1 MSNPFAIPMLGLSL
15 KNLVSPPAT
24 RRYPAEARVPFEGTR
39 GHVGIDLSKC
49 VFCGLCARKCPSKA
63 IIVSRE
69 QKTFALEHL
78 RCIACEVCVEA
89 CNKDSLKM
97 AVEAPRV
104 YTASEAGPEGTS
116 PRGREEAR
124 PQGCPLPV
132 EGGLVRG

>member
-1 MSNPFAIPMLGLSL
+1 MPNPFKIPMLGQSL
-15 KNLVSPPAT
+15 KNLMSPPAT

-39 GHVGIDLSKC
+39 GHVEMDLSTC

-63 IIVSRE
+63 IVVSRE

-104 YTASEAGPEGTS
+104 YTASEAGPQGTS
-116 PRGREEAR
+116 PRGREEGKAAVK
-124 PQGCPLPV
+124 PV
-132 EGGLVRG
+132 PESTAA